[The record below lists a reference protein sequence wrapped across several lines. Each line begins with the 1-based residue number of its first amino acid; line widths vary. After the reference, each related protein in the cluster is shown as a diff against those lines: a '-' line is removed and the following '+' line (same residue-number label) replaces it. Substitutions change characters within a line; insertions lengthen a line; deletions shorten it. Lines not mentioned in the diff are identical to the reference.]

1 MRRASLGVGSR
12 AAIILLP
19 VHPANRRLV
28 ALALPAVL
36 WVAARRA
43 WEPGGGESCK
53 GAGGRLGL
61 RAGWSWPLARAVF
74 RGLDFGKAMSFGFA
88 INIS

>member
-28 ALALPAVL
+28 ALALPAAL
-36 WVAARRA
+36 RVADRWAWGSGIKSSFRAR
-43 WEPGGGESCK
+43 EHG
-53 GAGGRLGL
+53 
-61 RAGWSWPLARAVF
+61 RAGTTALRVPVAPLSHVT
-74 RGLDFGKAMSFGFA
+74 GDTVG
-88 INIS
+88 